1 MIVPSVIKAGAGM
14 IALAAAVV
22 VGVAVR
28 PTPESS
34 VAALRAG
41 DEKTEAA
48 RPGGPV
54 NPQVVEARR
63 KLDQALRA
71 NQADAAA
78 PAAPAP
84 VAQPA
89 APVEAAAALA
99 PSPVSSP
106 LPRQTLALAPAP
118 APTDGGQTAI
128 TRSVGAARPAAPALA
143 VAPAASAE
151 ASGETDELC
160 DRAGRELEDGAV
172 ASARL
177 LLTRAV
183 RAGAPRALHMLAET
197 YDPQALKERGLR
209 ASADAGKARDLYA
222 RAAAAGSSDSARR
235 LAALPK

>member
-34 VAALRAG
+34 VAAIRAG
-41 DEKTEAA
+41 DEKAEAA
-48 RPGGPV
+48 KPGGPV

-71 NQADAAA
+71 GQPEA
-78 PAAPAP
+78 PAAVTPAP
-84 VAQPA
+84 APA
-89 APVEAAAALA
+89 AASA
-99 PSPVSSP
+99 PPAP
-106 LPRQTLALAPAP
+106 LPAQALALAPAP
-118 APTDGGQTAI
+118 APSEGGQTAI

-143 VAPAASAE
+143 VAPATPAA
-151 ASGETDELC
+151 GESDELC
-160 DRAGRELEDGAV
+160 DRAKSELDDGAV

-177 LLTRAV
+177 LLTRAA

-209 ASADAGKARDLYA
+209 AAADAGKARDLYA
-222 RAAAAGSSDSARR
+222 KAVAAGSSDSARR
-235 LAALPK
+235 LAALPR